1 MSKGRV
7 VLGCIAPHPPHLVYA
22 ENPPQNEPRSE
33 GGWEELRFGYE
44 RLRRIIAKKDYDVIV
59 VHSPHWR
66 TVCGHHFLGVESF
79 RSLSVDPIFPHLFR
93 YRYDLKVDV
102 ELAELCCEEASRAGL
117 PTQMMRNP
125 DFRIDYGTVTSCHL
139 INPDW
144 DKPIV
149 GISANAAYDY
159 FGLDVGDRQ
168 MMALGEAVRTAVEKS
183 GKRAIV
189 LASSSLSHRHF
200 TKEPVIPEDMS
211 AERPY
216 NHHQYLWDMH
226 ILDLIRRGQVRAWL
240 DEMPDFIEHAVSEA
254 RGGSITFMLAAAGYP
269 DYPGE
274 VHAYGTVIGTGNAVV
289 SWDPESEEAAS

>member
-1 MSKGRV
+1 MSTGKV
-7 VLGCIAPHPPHLVYA
+7 VMGVIAPHPPHLVYA
-22 ENPPQNEPRSE
+22 ANPPQNEPRSE
-33 GGWEELRFGYE
+33 GGWEELRMGYE
-44 RLRRIIAKKDYDVIV
+44 RLRRQIDAKDYDVIV

-79 RSLSVDPIFPHLFR
+79 KSLSVDPIFPHLFR
-93 YRYDLKVDV
+93 YTYDLKVDV
-102 ELAELCCEEASRAGL
+102 ELAEACEAAAREAGL
-117 PTQMMRNP
+117 PTKMMRNP

-139 INPDW
+139 VNPAW

-159 FGLDVGDRQ
+159 FSLEVGDRQ

-183 GKRAIV
+183 GKRALV

-200 TKEPVIPEDMS
+200 TEEPAIPEDMS

-226 ILDLIRRGQVRAWL
+226 VLDLIRRGEVRAWL
-240 DEMPDFIEHAVSEA
+240 DEMPDFIEHSVSEA

-289 SWDPESEEAAS
+289 SWDPETTR